1 MDGCL
6 PFSMT
11 TRTPSFDA
19 VMAHAYKAPLDDA
32 GVPILPADWDD
43 DDRVR
48 AHPDNL
54 TSGSV
59 SRFDSR
65 PPLPYN

>member
-43 DDRVR
+43 DDERGR
-48 AHPDNL
+48 APVISAASL
-54 TSGSV
+54 Q
-59 SRFDSR
+59 
-65 PPLPYN
+65 PL